1 MLTFSVSD
9 KKFHIVEKTG
19 TCQYVRQQTSFT
31 EKPIYSSIF
40 INSSHITKKKKTV
53 LIRKKKIFHYTK

>member
-40 INSSHITKKKKTV
+40 INSSHITKKKKDCPN
-53 LIRKKKIFHYTK
+53 